1 MEVKVDM
8 PGWFDDNTPWP
19 CGRFW
24 CIFGTLEVPHRL
36 DYFAGTERY
45 WVEGSVVYQ
54 EFQVDCM
61 KMVTVGKF
69 EGGARKIGRSR
80 VTRGGKGALRL
91 SSCFGNF
98 SYNGCGVWYL
108 EKIGRD

>member
-1 MEVKVDM
+1 M
-8 PGWFDDNTPWP
+8 PGWFGDNTLWP

-45 WVEGSVVYQ
+45 WAEGSVVCQ

-69 EGGARKIGRSR
+69 EGGARKIGRKLEAIKL
-80 VTRGGKGALRL
+80 GQLNL
-91 SSCFGNF
+91 SEIELFRC
-98 SYNGCGVWYL
+98 VDDL
-108 EKIGRD
+108 QDDIHD